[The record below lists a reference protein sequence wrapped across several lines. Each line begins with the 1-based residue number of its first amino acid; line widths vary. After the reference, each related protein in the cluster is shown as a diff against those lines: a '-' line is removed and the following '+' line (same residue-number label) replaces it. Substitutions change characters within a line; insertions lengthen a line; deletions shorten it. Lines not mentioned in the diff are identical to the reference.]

1 MLLVFIFAFSNPS
14 SSLTPDISD
23 LVSFP
28 NGDGTDLHGL
38 RMLKG
43 KHMNLTN
50 LDMPLGSGH
59 GLLSILWESFRIP
72 QGRSY

>member
-1 MLLVFIFAFSNPS
+1 MERNKGIFFVAHLVFW
-14 SSLTPDISD
+14 
-23 LVSFP
+23 
-28 NGDGTDLHGL
+28 
-38 RMLKG
+38 MLKG

-72 QGRSY
+72 QGRSYWNQKLITPNFVQAGPQKRQL